1 MPVIKYIQ
9 LPFQFNAQKLQG
21 ETERIAAKHWQLHYQ
36 TRHYTGGWS
45 AIPLR
50 SVNGNTESII
60 VSPEDNAMYADTP
73 FLLQSPY
80 LQEVLSCFQ
89 CSLKAV
95 RLLKLDAGAVIKEHK
110 DAELAFEHGEIRI
123 HIPVVT
129 NELVDFI
136 LDKERILLHEGE
148 CWYMNFNLP
157 HAIENRSTVARIHL
171 VIDAV
176 VNDWVKNLFIQ
187 SSLQKKEIDEP
198 GMDEATRKQV
208 IAQLR
213 LLGTDTANR
222 LADEMEISN
231 T

>member
-1 MPVIKYIQ
+1 
-9 LPFQFNAQKLQG
+9 
-21 ETERIAAKHWQLHYQ
+21 
-36 TRHYTGGWS
+36 
-45 AIPLR
+45 
-50 SVNGNTESII
+50 
-60 VSPEDNAMYADTP
+60 MYADTP

-80 LQEVLSCFQ
+80 LQELLSLFECP
-89 CSLKAV
+89 LKAV
-95 RLLKLDAGAVIKEHK
+95 RLLKLDAGAIIKEHK
-110 DAELAFEHGEIRI
+110 DAELAFEQGEIRI

-129 NELVDFI
+129 NERVEFI
-136 LDKERILLHEGE
+136 LDKERILLQEGE

-157 HAIENRSTVARIHL
+157 HAIENKGAAARIHL
-171 VIDAV
+171 VIDAE
-176 VNDWVKNLFIQ
+176 VNDWVKDLFAQ
-187 SSLQKKEIDEP
+187 PSLQKKEIDAP